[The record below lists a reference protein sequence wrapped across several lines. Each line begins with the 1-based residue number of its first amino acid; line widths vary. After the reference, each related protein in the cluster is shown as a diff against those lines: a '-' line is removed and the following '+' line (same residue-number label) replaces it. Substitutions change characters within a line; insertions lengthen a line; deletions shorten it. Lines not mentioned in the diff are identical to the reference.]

1 VPALDLGTQPETR
14 TASAEIKD
22 RTRHVWVT
30 ALILADRVAVG
41 EAEDASDTV
50 SVDEV
55 IKRDASRHATSLHR
69 SADMSYTREHLS
81 VRPGT

>member
-1 VPALDLGTQPETR
+1 VPALDLGTQPQTR
-14 TASAEIKD
+14 TASSEIKD

-41 EAEDASDTV
+41 ETEDPSDVV

-55 IKRDASRHATSLHR
+55 IKCHSSRHETSLHR

-81 VRPGT
+81 VRPGM